1 MMKRLIV
8 LRRKRYVNQLSKVSG
23 VSMKIPNLSDDEFKD
38 LVTDKDVDDMFHE
51 VFLIEDKQPIQI
63 DIPMSDVRKA
73 LLSNEI

>member
-8 LRRKRYVNQLSKVSG
+8 LRRNRYVNQLSKVSG